1 MGANAAVPYGVGD
14 TLSDILMVNPA
25 GVIDVYY
32 ICLYSHLTSRLD
44 LSL

>member
-1 MGANAAVPYGVGD
+1 MGARAPVPYGVSD
-14 TLSDILMVNPA
+14 TVSDVPMVNPA

-32 ICLYSHLTSRLD
+32 VNLYSRLTSRLD